1 LVPLETAVEIDAAT
15 LSTRELNAV
24 LKNLAA
30 KGTQALTISNPDARH
45 NLAVGIL
52 DPVKIRIAGS
62 AGYYCAGLMDGPSI
76 EIDGS
81 AGWGLAESM
90 LSGCVTVHGSAG
102 NGAAAAMRGGTVV
115 ILGDAAARLGVSM
128 KGGLV
133 IVTGNCGYMAGFM
146 AQKGTMIVCGDTGK
160 AFADSMYAATC
171 YVGGSVGD
179 LGTDAVE
186 EGLEEEDVRF
196 LETALQEHLSPHL
209 HKSIPDPLR
218 FTKIVAGRKLWKFD
232 KKDWT
237 MWQEAL

>member
-1 LVPLETAVEIDAAT
+1 LVPLETAVEIDANT
-15 LSTRELNAV
+15 LSTRDLNAA
-24 LKNLAA
+24 LKDLVA
-30 KGTQALTISNPDARH
+30 KGAQSLTICNPEARH
-45 NLAVGIL
+45 NLAVALL

-62 AGYYCAGLMDGPSI
+62 AGYYCGGLMDGPSI

-90 LSGCVTVHGSAG
+90 LNGSVTVHGSAG
-102 NGAAAAMRGGTVV
+102 NGAAAAIRGGTVV
-115 ILGDAAARLGVSM
+115 ILGDAGARLGVSM

-133 IVTGNCGYMAGFM
+133 IVTGNCGYMTGFM
-146 AQKGTMIVCGDTGK
+146 AQKGAIIVCGDTGK

-171 YVGGSVGD
+171 YVGGTVGD

-186 EGLEEEDVRF
+186 ESLEEEDVRF
-196 LETALQEHLSPHL
+196 LEDALREHLSPHIP
-209 HKSIPDPLR
+209 KIPDVRR
-218 FTKIVAGRKLWKFD
+218 FKKIVAGKKLWKFD